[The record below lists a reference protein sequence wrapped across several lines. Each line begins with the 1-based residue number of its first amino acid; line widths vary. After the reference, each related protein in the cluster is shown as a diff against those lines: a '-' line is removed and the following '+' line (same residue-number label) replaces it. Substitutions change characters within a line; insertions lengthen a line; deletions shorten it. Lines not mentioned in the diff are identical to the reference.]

1 MHRFPRRVLSPFV
14 LLLAAFGVAAA
25 TIPAASAQSSAVVS
39 TLSGRVIDAT
49 TQSVLRGATVTLTPT
64 KTGAPA
70 LQGATDANGE
80 FTLAGAPGDYLLVL
94 DYLGLPPKSQTV
106 TLPPSSATPVRIEIS
121 MGDPV
126 LSLAAVTVESTRT
139 GQARALN
146 QQRSAQ
152 NLTQIISAD
161 FSGQFPDKNIADA
174 VKRLPGVTVETD
186 RDTGGS
192 EGRYVTVRGMTAD
205 FNAVTVNGMRV
216 NVTDFDGIT
225 RRVPL
230 DVISSDTADQIE
242 VSKALRPDQD
252 ADSLGGAVDIKTRSA
267 FSHNGRTASIKAAL
281 GYSSL
286 LSSYYGYPYENPTH
300 EAAVN
305 VSDRFGA
312 NREWGLSL
320 SASYRDRA
328 FVKQRNSTTGW
339 NGAGTAASPYAMDS
353 FVLQHY
359 FDDMSNRGANGS
371 LEFRPAADHRFRL
384 FAGYNARETNR
395 GRQRQQIFFPLNVA
409 TAALTATPIVTEDTY
424 TSVSARNNTVRK
436 EVRDFD
442 EKQSTATLTLDGE
455 SRLGAFTA
463 DYRIGYNQGE
473 FDGGLN
479 TALQAQFQNAT
490 STNAYSITP
499 GNARFPTITTSLDRL
514 TPLGAGAYTLRSLVR
529 GTRDST
535 DKEWNTAFNL
545 KRALTLADLPGW
557 LKAGGKFRTKTR
569 DRDATAR
576 SFNANS
582 SWNLLGYTGQ
592 SDIGSLLANYG
603 AKDGATADGHYDY
616 GYFLDPRK
624 VRDTGELLIARGLL
638 VPTASNVLNSQIDDY
653 RATEDVAAG
662 FGEAQLRSG
671 RLTVLGGVRL
681 EQTTIEFKTFKVV
694 NGLPERI
701 APKRDYTDVTPA
713 LHLRFDQSKNL
724 VLRAAYTEAIARPTF
739 NQLNPRATVS
749 TTSDTVSRGNIDLKR
764 VSSRNFD
771 LSAEYYLGSVGY
783 VSLGAFHKDF
793 KNNVF
798 RSTQIELF
806 EGDPNTSV
814 TQERNA
820 RGGKLTGLE
829 FAYDQQL
836 RFLPAPFDG
845 LGVTFNY
852 TYADSSLDTGLPR
865 LAGVKIPLFDQVRD
879 TVNVSVYYE
888 KHALRLRASV
898 HQRSTT
904 LFELAT
910 DNPIALARYEAPS
923 TELDLTASYKVGR
936 KFTIFVEVQNALSE
950 PRHGYNGNER
960 TRPDYNEYTDWAAT
974 FGIRWNL

>member
-1 MHRFPRRVLSPFV
+1 MHRPLRRLFSRLAP
-14 LLLAAFGVAAA
+14 LLAAHAFALIAVANV
-25 TIPAASAQSSAVVS
+25 SAQSSPGTS
-39 TLSGRVIDAT
+39 TLTGRVTDAS
-49 TQSVLRGATVTLTPT
+49 TQSVLRGAAIVLTPKSGGSPSHQT
-64 KTGAPA
+64 
-70 LQGATDANGE
+70 ATDANGE
-80 FTLAGAPGDYLLVL
+80 FTLLAAPGDYTLGL
-94 DYLGLPPKSQTV
+94 DYLGLPSKSQTV
-106 TLPPSSATPVRIEIS
+106 TLSASPAAAVRLDLS
-121 MGDPV
+121 MGDSV
-126 LSLAAVTVESTRT
+126 VALAAVTVESTRT

-152 NLTQIISAD
+152 NLTNIISAD

-286 LSSYYGYPYENPTH
+286 LSKYYGYPYENPTH

-305 VSDRFGA
+305 YSDLFGA
-312 NREWGLSL
+312 SRQWGLSL
-320 SASYRDRA
+320 SVSYRDRA
-328 FVKQRNSTTGW
+328 FVKQRDSTTGW
-339 NGAGTAASPYAMDS
+339 AGAGTAAAPYSMDS

-371 LEFRPAADHRFRL
+371 LEFRPTADHKLRL
-384 FAGYNARETNR
+384 FAGYNARDTNR
-395 GRQRQQIFFPLNVA
+395 GRQRQQIFFPLTVG
-409 TAALTATPIVTEDTY
+409 TASLTAPPVVTGDTY

-442 EKQSTATLTLDGE
+442 EKQSTGTLTLDGE
-455 SRLGAFTA
+455 SRVGGFVA
-463 DYRIGYNQGE
+463 DYLVGYNRGE

-490 STNAYSITP
+490 STNAYTVTP
-499 GNARFPTITTSLDRL
+499 GNARFPEITTSLDRL
-514 TPLGAGAYTLRSLVR
+514 TPAGAGAYTMRSLVR

-535 DKEWNTAFNL
+535 DREWNTAANL
-545 KRALTLADLPGW
+545 KRPLTLADMSGW
-557 LKAGGKFRTKTR
+557 LKAGGKYRTKTR

-592 SDIGSLLANYG
+592 SDIGSMLANYG
-603 AKDGATADGHYDY
+603 AKSGATADGHYDY
-616 GYFLDPRK
+616 GYFLDPKK

-638 VPTASNVLNSQIDDY
+638 VPTASNALNSQIDDY
-653 RATEDVAAG
+653 RAIEDVAAG
-662 FGEAQLRSG
+662 FGEAQFRSG
-671 RLTVLGGVRL
+671 RFTLLSGLRL
-681 EQTTIEFKTFKVV
+681 EQTTTEFRTYSVV
-694 NGLPERI
+694 NGVPVRI
-701 APKRDYTDVTPA
+701 SPKRDYTDLTPA

-764 VSSRNFD
+764 VSSRNYD

-783 VSLGAFHKDF
+783 ISLGAFHKDF

-798 RSTQIELF
+798 RSTQTELF

-820 RGGKLTGLE
+820 RGGKLTGVEL
-829 FAYDQQL
+829 AYDQQL

-852 TYADSSLDTGLPR
+852 TYADSSLDTGLPK
-865 LAGVKIPLFDQVRD
+865 LAGVKIPLFDQVKD
-879 TVNVSVYYE
+879 TVNVSLYYE
-888 KHALRLRASV
+888 KRDLRLRASL
-898 HQRSTT
+898 HHRSTT

-910 DNPIALARYEAPS
+910 DNPIALGRYEAPS
-923 TELDLTASYKVGR
+923 TELDLTASYKVWR
-936 KFTIFVEVQNALSE
+936 RLTIFAEVQNALNES
-950 PRHGYNGNER
+950 RHGYNGNGR
-960 TRPDYNEYTDWAAT
+960 LRPDYNEYTDWAAT